1 MAKFIKACECPRCGK
16 ICKSDGI
23 TLDFTTEDNVI
34 SLNSFSC
41 EEWHCDD
48 CNINFG
54 TCEVENII
62 EEF

>member
-1 MAKFIKACECPRCGK
+1 MAKFIKACEFPRCGK

-23 TLDFTTEDNVI
+23 TLDLTTEDNVI

-48 CNINFG
+48 CKINFG

-62 EEF
+62 DEF